1 MNKYLKSAY
10 RNLVKR
16 RLFSF
21 VNIISLT
28 FGLLCALFIGTYVI
42 YEFSYDKAIKDS
54 TSVFRINNVREGKET
69 GVIVPTAIKPY
80 LDAQVDQ
87 VELAARVQ
95 RTGPVVFS
103 VGDLLIRERGG
114 YYADPEILNILSI
127 DIKLGSKGEALKIK
141 HSIIISEGIAEKYF
155 HDQSPIGKE
164 IQIDEYIDGKPMKL
178 LVVGVFKDV
187 EANRHF
193 RPDYLM
199 SIDILK
205 GFQRKPLE
213 QEWSNSNCF
222 TYLKLAEGVSKQQVD
237 DRVAN
242 ILVENSE
249 YDMSGNVLQ
258 LQPLTDIH
266 MQDFVAFGD
275 IPGQVRKSNL
285 LILSGIGLLII
296 LLVCINFFNMSTARS
311 LERAKEI
318 GVRKSI
324 GASRNNVMI
333 QFMTESALQVTIGL
347 VLSMILF
354 EVLGDSLTS
363 FTGLS
368 FSIDIM
374 VEAFGYLNFSLFI
387 VVLWSFLVV
396 GSGFYPALVI
406 SKFKP
411 VDSLKGKVNV
421 GKSKVS
427 LSKVLL
433 VLQFTITLT
442 IGIIAVVVYSQVQ
455 YMQTKD
461 PGFQRDGMVS
471 VDLSDVSLGATFE
484 ERLKQNPLIEAV
496 SFTDSNVIEIFN
508 SSYGYRWTGKPEGDD
523 IRMYHMSIDD
533 SFLPSMGL
541 TLLEGRNFDKELA
554 TDKDA
559 IIINEAAAKLMGVQS
574 LENFPTVIRGR
585 DAYEKTLNV
594 IGLVKNFQSGT
605 LREQDKPMIL
615 YQNPKRLFRA
625 HIKLSDT
632 NTESAIAG
640 IESVW
645 NSLVPDQPFEYRSLD
660 EGYERIL
667 SKDKASGNTLLF
679 FTVVSV
685 AISFFGLFGMTSLNI
700 QARMKE
706 LGIRKILG
714 AHYKDIFGVVSKE
727 FKYTMLIA
735 LTIGVP
741 LAWFLGKQ
749 WLNEFTHRIDLT
761 STIPLLVV
769 SSMAVIGLVTIYFCT
784 KKFIKINP
792 VQTLR
797 EN

>member
-28 FGLLCALFIGTYVI
+28 FGLVCALFIGTYVI
-42 YEFSYDKAIKDS
+42 YEFSYDKEINNS
-54 TSVFRINNVREGKET
+54 ESVFRINNIREGKET

-80 LDAQVDQ
+80 LDDQVDQ
-87 VELAARVQ
+87 VELSARVQ
-95 RTGPVVFS
+95 RTGPMVFR
-103 VGDLLIRERGG
+103 VDELLIRERNG
-114 YYADPEILNILSI
+114 YYADPEILDILSF
-127 DIKLGSKGEALKIK
+127 KMASGSIENAFKSKE
-141 HSIIISEGIAEKYF
+141 SILISEELSKKYF
-155 HDQSPIGKE
+155 NEQPAFGKE
-164 IQIDEYIDGKPMKL
+164 ILLDAYYDEEPIKL
-178 LVVGVFKDV
+178 IVGGVFKDV
-187 EANRHF
+187 KANNHL
-193 RPDYLM
+193 RPDYL
-199 SIDILK
+199 INIEVLK
-205 GFQRKPLE
+205 RLQSKPLE

-222 TYLKLAEGVSKQQVD
+222 TYLKIQKGVNKEQVD

-249 YDMSGNVLQ
+249 YDMTGNVLQ
-258 LQPLTDIH
+258 LQPLSDIH

-275 IPGQVRKSNL
+275 VPGQVRKSNL

-324 GASRNNVMI
+324 GASRGNVMI

-347 VLSMILF
+347 VFSMILF
-354 EVLGDSLTS
+354 EILGDSLTS
-363 FTGLS
+363 FTGLN
-368 FSIDIM
+368 FNIDVM
-374 VEAFGYLNFSLFI
+374 VGAFGYLNFVIFTLA
-387 VVLWSFLVV
+387 LWCFLVV
-396 GSGFYPALVI
+396 GSGFYPALII

-411 VDSLKGKVNV
+411 VDSLKGQVNV
-421 GKSKVS
+421 GKSRLS

-442 IGIIAVVVYSQVQ
+442 IGIIAVVVYSQVK

-461 PGFQRDGMVS
+461 PGFQREAMVS
-471 VDLSDVSLGATFE
+471 VDLFDVKVRGQFE
-484 ERLKQNPLIEAV
+484 AELKQNPLIEAV

-508 SSYGYRWTGKPEGDD
+508 SSYNYRWTGKPEGEN

-533 SFLPSMGL
+533 KFMSSMGL
-541 TLLEGRNFDKELA
+541 TLLEGRNFDKELV

-559 IIINEAAAKLMGVQS
+559 IIINEAAAKLMGIQS
-574 LENFPTVIRGR
+574 LESFPTILRGK
-585 DAYEKTLNV
+585 DAYEKKLNV

-615 YQNPKRLFRA
+615 YQNPNRLFRA
-625 HIKLSDT
+625 HIKLSEA
-632 NTESAIAG
+632 NIESAIAG
-640 IESVW
+640 IEGVW
-645 NSLVPDQPFEYRSLD
+645 NSLIPDQPFEYRSLD

-735 LTIGVP
+735 FTIGVP
-741 LAWFLGKQ
+741 VAWLLGSQ
-749 WLNEFTHRIDLT
+749 WLNKFTHRIDLT

-769 SSMAVIGLVTIYFCT
+769 SSMAVIGLLTIYFCT